1 MTCFI
6 ISSGKDAED
15 ETAKSSE
22 RVRQEEEKEVRVAIS
37 MGLGGR
43 LSREPHRDLH
53 QHPAASVKRSH
64 LPFFYPPST
73 LYTYIHNPGQVAVF

>member
-22 RVRQEEEKEVRVAIS
+22 RVRQEERVQSQWVSVEGSLENLTAIYTNI
-37 MGLGGR
+37 R
-43 LSREPHRDLH
+43 LSASSVHTLH
-53 QHPAASVKRSH
+53 SSIH
-64 LPFFYPPST
+64 LRRC
-73 LYTYIHNPGQVAVF
+73 LYTYMHT